1 MKENTFLLIGPF
13 RQLIT
18 MADLPDKG
26 ALTDDLLQPV
36 IEAGILMEDEKIY
49 KVGIFSELIKEAQTL
64 HAAIIQLNEDV
75 VAIPGFIDAH
85 THICFAGSRANDYAM
100 RNAGKSYLEIAAAG
114 GGIWDT
120 VQHTRKASMEELAA
134 LTLQHANRHLQ
145 EGITTIE
152 VKSGYGLSAAAELK
166 ILKAIKKAAE
176 QTPADLIPTCL
187 AAHILPKDYNG
198 THEDYLQEISHQ
210 LFPMIIEEQLTT
222 RIDAFIEE
230 GAFAA
235 EQITPYFTKAK
246 ELGFHLT
253 VHADQFHPS
262 GSAVAVQFAAVS
274 ADHLEASG
282 EKEIQLL
289 AKSNVVPIALPGASI
304 GLGVAFAPARRLLD
318 AGASLAIASDWNP
331 GSAPMGDLLT
341 QAAILGTFE
350 KLSNAEV
357 LAGITYRA
365 ANALQCSDRGKI
377 QQGLLADFI
386 VFPTNNYQEILYQQG
401 RLKPTQVWKRGKLIN
416 DYLNPSSTENNR
428 AYFASSRLSGNY
440 SSNNNSLIQ
449 P

>member
-1 MKENTFLLIGPF
+1 MKENAFLLIGPF

-26 ALTDDLLQPV
+26 ALTDDLLQP
-36 IEAGILMEDEKIY
+36 ISEAGIIIQDENIY
-49 KVGIFSELIKEAQTL
+49 QVGIFSELVKEAQIVG
-64 HAAIIQLNEDV
+64 AAIIELTEDV
-75 VAIPGFIDAH
+75 VALPGFIDAH

-100 RNAGKSYLEIAAAG
+100 RNAGKSYLAIAAAG

-120 VQHTRKASMEELAA
+120 VQQTRKASIEELTT
-134 LTLQHANRHLQ
+134 LTLQRANRHLK

-152 VKSGYGLSAAAELK
+152 VKSGYGLSVAEELK
-166 ILKAIKKAAE
+166 ILRAIKSTNE

-198 THEDYLQEISHQ
+198 TPKDYLQEIAQQ
-210 LFPMIIEEQLTT
+210 LFPIIIKEQLTT

-230 GAFAA
+230 GAFTA
-235 EQITPYFTKAK
+235 EQIIPYFTKAK
-246 ELGFHLT
+246 EMGFSIT

-262 GSAVAVQFAAVS
+262 GSGVAVQFAALS

-289 AKSNVVPIALPGASI
+289 AKSNVVPVALSGASI
-304 GLGVAFAPARRLLD
+304 GLGCIFAPARRLLD

-331 GSAPMGDLLT
+331 GSAPMGNLLT

-365 ANALQCSDRGKI
+365 ANALQCNDKGKI
-377 QQGLLADFI
+377 KKGLLADFI

-401 RLKPTQVWKRGKLIN
+401 RLQPTQVWKRGKLIN
-416 DYLNPSSTENNR
+416 DYLNHKDAKGTKLHKE
-428 AYFASSRLSGNY
+428 A
-440 SSNNNSLIQ
+440 
-449 P
+449 